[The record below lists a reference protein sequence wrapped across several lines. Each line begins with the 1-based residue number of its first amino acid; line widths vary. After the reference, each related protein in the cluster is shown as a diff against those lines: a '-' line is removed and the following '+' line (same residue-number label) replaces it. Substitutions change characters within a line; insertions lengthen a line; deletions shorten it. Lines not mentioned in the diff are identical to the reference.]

1 MCSEKILVSIVFLLI
16 VLSFVAIIN
25 STKIYELKIDLKDC
39 EVSLKRLK
47 HELNTIKRE
56 VEKKWKDF

>member
-56 VEKKWKDF
+56 VEKK